1 MVSGLLQGKLPLG
14 NGRRAGNVKQRQ
26 LTHVRPV
33 VSEAA
38 RPGQDGFA
46 K

>member
-1 MVSGLLQGKLPLG
+1 MVSGLLQGKLPVG

-26 LTHVRPV
+26 RAHVRPV

-38 RPGQDGFA
+38 RLGHDGFA